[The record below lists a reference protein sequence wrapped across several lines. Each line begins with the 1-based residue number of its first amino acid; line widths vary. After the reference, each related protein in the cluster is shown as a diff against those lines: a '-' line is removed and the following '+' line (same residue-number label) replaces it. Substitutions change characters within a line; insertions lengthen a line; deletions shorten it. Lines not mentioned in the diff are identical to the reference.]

1 MTEKYGESPQWL
13 VDCIINKMKKIYGVL
28 PYQEVIEYIINK
40 PVTVAI
46 DPHVLDRFGYRLDGK
61 DWWL

>member
-1 MTEKYGESPQWL
+1 MTEKYEWL
-13 VDCIINKMKKIYGVL
+13 VDCIIKKIKKIYGVSPPL
-28 PYQEVIEYIINK
+28 EVIEYVVNK